1 MDITN
6 INVNQN
12 ISSNISNSDNVPKV
26 NVKTNDNNGNT
37 EDKKDRKVSEKEINS
52 AVNTANS
59 LLNDSTHLQFKVHK
73 ITGDIMVKIIDD
85 KTGEVIKEIP
95 PEKII
100 DMIANICE
108 TLGIFV
114 NEKR

>member
-1 MDITN
+1 MEIGS
-6 INVNQN
+6 INAAQNN
-12 ISSNISNSDNVPKV
+12 ISISNNNKDISNFETKTKNNKGDNK
-26 NVKTNDNNGNT
+26 
-37 EDKKDRKVSEKEINS
+37 DKKVSEKEISS
-52 AVNTANS
+52 AVDKAND
-59 LLNDSTHLQFKVHK
+59 LLNDSTHLQFKIHK
-73 ITGDIMVKIIDD
+73 ITKDIMVKIIDD
-85 KTGEVIKEIP
+85 KTGQVVKEIP